1 MTTRPI
7 TIPHT
12 KRQTCQ
18 NAAGQALQRAYL
30 YLLPS
35 TWIALKA
42 LCAGAAMPS
51 SELIEQLI
59 LTAASGNLL
68 NKDINDRA
76 KPNPRNA

>member
-1 MTTRPI
+1 MTTRPT

-18 NAAGQALQRAYL
+18 NAAGRALQRAYL

-59 LTAASGNLL
+59 LNAASGDLY
-68 NKDINDRA
+68 KDINDRTE
-76 KPNPRNA
+76 PDPRNT

>member
-1 MTTRPI
+1 MTTRPT

-12 KRQTCQ
+12 QRQTCQ
-18 NAAGQALQRAYL
+18 NAAGQALQRSYI

-35 TWIALKA
+35 TWITLKT
-42 LCAGAAMPS
+42 LCESAAMPS
-51 SELIEQLI
+51 SKLIEQLI

-76 KPNPRNA
+76 KPNPSNA

>member
-1 MTTRPI
+1 MTTRPT

-18 NAAGQALQRAYL
+18 NAAGQALQRSYI

-42 LCAGAAMPS
+42 LCAGADLPS

-59 LTAASGNLL
+59 LNAASGNSI
-68 NKDINDRA
+68 KDINDSNHTRLG
-76 KPNPRNA
+76 NAN

>member
-1 MTTRPI
+1 MTTRP
-7 TIPHT
+7 TSIPHS

-18 NAAGQALQRAYL
+18 NAAGQALERAYI

-59 LTAASGNLL
+59 LTAASGSLL
-68 NKDINDRA
+68 NKDNNDRT

>member
-1 MTTRPI
+1 MTPRPI

-18 NAAGQALQRAYL
+18 NASGQVLERAYL

-35 TWIALKA
+35 TWSTLKT

-59 LTAASGNLL
+59 LTAASGNSI
-68 NKDINDRA
+68 KDINDRT

>member
-1 MTTRPI
+1 MTARPT

-18 NAAGQALQRAYL
+18 NASGATLERAYV

-35 TWIALKA
+35 TWNALKA

>member
-1 MTTRPI
+1 MTPRPT
-7 TIPHT
+7 TISHT

-18 NAAGQALQRAYL
+18 NASGQALERAYI

-42 LCAGAAMPS
+42 LCAGAALPS

-59 LTAASGNLL
+59 LAASGNSI
-68 NKDINDRA
+68 KDNNDRT
-76 KPNPRNA
+76 KPNPRN

>member
-1 MTTRPI
+1 MTARPT

-18 NAAGQALQRAYL
+18 NASGATLERAYV

-35 TWIALKA
+35 TWNELKT
-42 LCAGAAMPS
+42 LCEAAAMPS

-59 LTAASGNLL
+59 LTAVSGNLF
-68 NKDINDRA
+68 NKDINDQSR
-76 KPNPRNA
+76 PRNA